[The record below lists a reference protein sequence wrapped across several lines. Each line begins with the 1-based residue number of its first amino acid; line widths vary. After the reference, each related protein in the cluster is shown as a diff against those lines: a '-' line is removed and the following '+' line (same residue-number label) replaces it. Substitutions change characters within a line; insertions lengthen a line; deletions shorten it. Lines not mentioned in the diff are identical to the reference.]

1 MESKKRPLLRLEK
14 GMRIIAALSLFGMA
28 LLTGA
33 DVGMRG
39 LFNTPIFGS
48 EELVSIL
55 GVIAVGFALPYTHF
69 QKSHIGV
76 EILVRRLSRR
86 TRNAVKLVTNSATL
100 FLVGIV
106 TWRMFLYAQTLD
118 ESGEVSMNLELPEY
132 YVVYV
137 LSFGFLVYSICL
149 VMDIVK
155 FFKNNGSEA

>member
-1 MESKKRPLLRLEK
+1 MESKQGPLLRLEK
-14 GMRIIAALSLFGMA
+14 GMRIIAAVCLFGMA

-39 LFNTPIFGS
+39 IFNTPIFGS

-76 EILVRRLSRR
+76 EIFVRRLSKRGR
-86 TRNAVKLVTNSATL
+86 DAFKLVTNTATL
-100 FLVGIV
+100 ALVGIV
-106 TWRMFLYAQTLD
+106 TWRMFLYAQSLE

-137 LSFGFLVYSICL
+137 LSAGFLVYSVCL
-149 VMDIVK
+149 AKDIIHY
-155 FFKNNGSEA
+155 FKGSES